1 MVISIDTEKELDE
14 IHNSP
19 MIKKN
24 KISKSL
30 IKGKFLNLMMEIYEN
45 LASCKCAN
53 TSMKDIK
60 YFVQKLG

>member
-1 MVISIDTEKELDE
+1 MVISIGTEKELDE

-19 MIKKN
+19 MIKKY

-45 LASCKCAN
+45 HIVTIIHN
-53 TSMKDIK
+53 D
-60 YFVQKLG
+60 